1 MKTVWTSHLKQGD
14 KKNFEDLIR
23 NSMSKAVVDRL
34 MQIIEN
40 EIEVQE
46 MTKKD
51 YDIAAWPYY
60 QAHCNGYKEAMRN
73 IQSLFDLGETR

>member
-1 MKTVWTSHLKQGD
+1 MKTVWTQHLRGEDKQ
-14 KKNFEDLIR
+14 KFEDLIR
-23 NSMSKAVVDRL
+23 NSMSKAVIDRL

-40 EIEVQE
+40 EVEVQE
-46 MTKKD
+46 MNKLS

-73 IQSLFDLGETR
+73 IQSLFDLGATR